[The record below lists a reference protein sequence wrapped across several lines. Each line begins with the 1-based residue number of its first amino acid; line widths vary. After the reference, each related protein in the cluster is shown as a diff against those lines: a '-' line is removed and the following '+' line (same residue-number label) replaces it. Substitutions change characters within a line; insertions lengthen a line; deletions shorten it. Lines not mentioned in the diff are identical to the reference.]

1 MDSRHNFFVSQRVD
15 FVAGRVDADS
25 RRVGFVAPR
34 VDVVT
39 KRVGVDSPRNKF
51 VTARV
56 GVVTRR
62 VEADSP
68 SNLFDSPRGKL
79 PLGDTFFSLREAN
92 CLPLRQFSSSRGN
105 LGGERKVGWANELPQ
120 KRS

>member
-1 MDSRHNFFVSQRVD
+1 MRVGLDSLHNFFVSQRVD
-15 FVAGRVDADS
+15 VVTERVEADS
-25 RRVGFVAPR
+25 RRVGVVAPR

-39 KRVGVDSPRNKF
+39 KRVGVDSLSNKF
-51 VTARV
+51 VAGRV
-56 GVVTRR
+56 GVVTAR

-79 PLGDTFFSLREAN
+79 PLRVAIF
-92 CLPLRQFSSSRGN
+92 LPKRQFR
-105 LGGERKVGWANELPQ
+105 GERKVGWAGRLPK